1 MGFKVKKSNSVRL
14 LVLTAVVFLLVA
26 AGCTT
31 GFDKST
37 LANMQYIIDITE
49 SGRVDLVNGVYEEAA
64 AAGSASK
71 VVVRLDASGASGDI
85 DGNGISDSA
94 VILQAEGGGSGSFSY
109 LAVVL
114 NQTDKPAALDA
125 VFLGDRILIEG
136 LGISEGVIQVDIIDR
151 KSGESMSVFP
161 SVKKVLLFQ
170 LIDGVVVVL

>member
-1 MGFKVKKSNSVRL
+1 MKLSNSARL
-14 LVLTAVVFLLVA
+14 LVLTAVVFLLVS

-31 GFDKST
+31 GFGKSS
-37 LANMQYIIDITE
+37 LANMEYIIDITE
-49 SGRVDLVNGVYEEAA
+49 SGRADLVNGVYEEAA
-64 AAGSASK
+64 ALESASK
-71 VVVRLDASGASGDI
+71 IIVRLDDSGASGDI

-94 VILQAEGGGSGSFSY
+94 VILQAEGGGSGTFLY

-114 NQTDKPAALDA
+114 NQTGGPVALEA